1 MKKILITGAS
11 GYIGSCLY
19 FYLKKNYKVL
29 ATDKKKNSFFKIKLC
44 NLLNKKSIDK
54 ILKTFKPN
62 TVIHLAGQSLVDE
75 KINKEKYYLNNIV
88 ATKNLI
94 LSMKKNNIHNIIFS
108 STASVYKYKNSKL
121 KETNALNPIST
132 YAKTKLLS
140 EKSIIKSNINHLIMR
155 FFNSCSAL
163 DKPIVIGELHN
174 PETHL
179 IPTLVYKNLY
189 KKKMYVYGNNY
200 KTTDGTCIR
209 DYIHVKD
216 ICEAI
221 DKSINYLENK
231 KNKSLILNIGTSFNY
246 SVKNMVRIVEK
257 ITKIKSIIYFK
268 KKRKGD
274 TDILMC
280 DNSKAYKF
288 LKWKPKNSN
297 INKIISDEIRWIRFF
312 SKKNIKRKFKNY
324 L

>member
-88 ATKNLI
+88 ATNLI
-94 LSMKKNNIHNIIFS
+94 YMKKNNIHNIIFS

-140 EKSIIKSNINHLIMR
+140 EKSIIKSI
-155 FFNSCSAL
+155 
-163 DKPIVIGELHN
+163 
-174 PETHL
+174 
-179 IPTLVYKNLY
+179 
-189 KKKMYVYGNNY
+189 
-200 KTTDGTCIR
+200 
-209 DYIHVKD
+209 
-216 ICEAI
+216 
-221 DKSINYLENK
+221 
-231 KNKSLILNIGTSFNY
+231 
-246 SVKNMVRIVEK
+246 
-257 ITKIKSIIYFK
+257 
-268 KKRKGD
+268 
-274 TDILMC
+274 
-280 DNSKAYKF
+280 
-288 LKWKPKNSN
+288 
-297 INKIISDEIRWIRFF
+297 
-312 SKKNIKRKFKNY
+312 
-324 L
+324 